1 MRTLGKIA
9 ITDDNAPHLERMRHA
24 ADVAK
29 LFGAPY
35 IRMFSYF
42 MPAGADPDGYRDEVI
57 TRIGDLAAIAEDA
70 GVTLIHENEKE
81 IFGDIPRRCLDIV
94 EAVNSPALALT
105 WDNANFV
112 QCGVR
117 PFTEAYPLIRPHL
130 VYLQVKDARFA
141 DGEVTPA
148 GEGDGE
154 MRETLAA
161 LRDSGFAGF
170 MSLEPHLDR
179 EGRGV
184 VAAQHLPRRV
194 PVGRGH
200 HLVAPRAE
208 RPVQRHPR
216 NDLVV
221 GDQDSHGR
229 SRRRLS
235 RLVEEGTRAHSGA
248 AWKIL
253 SNRGAMVASAATRT
267 GSNCPGVSVTSIRV
281 TRACESP
288 GR

>member
-1 MRTLGKIA
+1 MEAMWTLSGFADEISPDLDEQVALVTRLGLRYVELRSAWDVNVLDLDGDQLCRVKTTLDGAGLGVSSIGSPIGKIA

-57 TRIGDLAAIAEDA
+57 SRIADLAAIAEDA

-117 PFTEAYPLIRPHL
+117 PFAEAYPLLAQH
-130 VYLQVKDARFA
+130 VAYLQVKDALAA
-141 DGEVTPA
+141 DGTVVPA

-154 MRETLAA
+154 FRQTMRAFAA
-161 LRDSGFAGF
+161 AGF
-170 MSLEPHLDR
+170 DGFVSLEPHL
-179 EGRGV
+179 GY
-184 VAAQHLPRRV
+184 
-194 PVGRGH
+194 GH
-200 HLVAPRAE
+200 SLGGFSGPENWTRAF
-208 RPVQRHPR
+208 RAFTAIL
-216 NDLVV
+216 D
-221 GDQDSHGR
+221 
-229 SRRRLS
+229 
-235 RLVEEGTRAHSGA
+235 EEGIAYS
-248 AWKIL
+248 
-253 SNRGAMVASAATRT
+253 
-267 GSNCPGVSVTSIRV
+267 
-281 TRACESP
+281 
-288 GR
+288 

>member
-1 MRTLGKIA
+1 MEAMWTLSGFADEISPDLDEQVALVTRLGLRYIELRSAWDVNVLDLDGDQLCRVKTTLDGAGLGVSSIGSPIGKIA

-57 TRIGDLAAIAEDA
+57 SRIADLAAIAEDA

-117 PFTEAYPLIRPHL
+117 PFAEAYPLLAQH
-130 VYLQVKDARFA
+130 VAYLQVKDALAA
-141 DGEVTPA
+141 DGTVVPA

-154 MRETLAA
+154 FRQTMRAFAA
-161 LRDSGFAGF
+161 AGF
-170 MSLEPHLDR
+170 DGFVSLAPHL
-179 EGRGV
+179 GY
-184 VAAQHLPRRV
+184 
-194 PVGRGH
+194 GH
-200 HLVAPRAE
+200 SLGGFSGPENWPRAF
-208 RPVQRHPR
+208 RAFTAIL
-216 NDLVV
+216 D
-221 GDQDSHGR
+221 
-229 SRRRLS
+229 
-235 RLVEEGTRAHSGA
+235 EEGIAYS
-248 AWKIL
+248 
-253 SNRGAMVASAATRT
+253 
-267 GSNCPGVSVTSIRV
+267 
-281 TRACESP
+281 
-288 GR
+288 

>member
-1 MRTLGKIA
+1 MEAMWTLSGFADEISPDLDEQVALVTGLGLRYIELRSAWDVNVLDLDGDQLCRVKTTLDGAGLGVSSIGSPIGKIA

-24 ADVAK
+24 ADVAR

-94 EAVNSPALALT
+94 EAVDSPALALT

-117 PFTEAYPLIRPHL
+117 PFTEAYPLLAPH
-130 VYLQVKDARFA
+130 VAYLQVKDALAA
-141 DGEVTPA
+141 DGTVVPA

-154 MRETLAA
+154 FRQTMRAFAA
-161 LRDSGFAGF
+161 AGF
-170 MSLEPHLDR
+170 DGFVSLEPHL
-179 EGRGV
+179 GY
-184 VAAQHLPRRV
+184 
-194 PVGRGH
+194 GH
-200 HLVAPRAE
+200 SLGGFSGPENWTRAYRAFTAILE
-208 RPVQRHPR
+208 
-216 NDLVV
+216 
-221 GDQDSHGR
+221 
-229 SRRRLS
+229 
-235 RLVEEGTRAHSGA
+235 EEGIAYS
-248 AWKIL
+248 
-253 SNRGAMVASAATRT
+253 
-267 GSNCPGVSVTSIRV
+267 
-281 TRACESP
+281 
-288 GR
+288 

>member
-1 MRTLGKIA
+1 MWTLSGFADEISPDLDEQVALVTRLGLRYIELRSAWDVNILDLDGDQLCRVKTTLDGAGLGVSSIGSPIGKIA

-112 QCGVR
+112 QCGIR
-117 PFTEAYPLIRPHL
+117 PFTEAYPLLAPH
-130 VYLQVKDARFA
+130 VAYLQVKDALAA
-141 DGEVTPA
+141 DGTVVPA

-154 MRETLAA
+154 FRQTMRAFAA
-161 LRDSGFAGF
+161 AGF
-170 MSLEPHLDR
+170 GGFVSLEPHL
-179 EGRGV
+179 GY
-184 VAAQHLPRRV
+184 
-194 PVGRGH
+194 GH
-200 HLVAPRAE
+200 SLGGFSGPENWTRAFRAFTAVLE
-208 RPVQRHPR
+208 
-216 NDLVV
+216 
-221 GDQDSHGR
+221 
-229 SRRRLS
+229 
-235 RLVEEGTRAHSGA
+235 EEGIAYS
-248 AWKIL
+248 
-253 SNRGAMVASAATRT
+253 
-267 GSNCPGVSVTSIRV
+267 
-281 TRACESP
+281 
-288 GR
+288 

>member
-1 MRTLGKIA
+1 MEAMWTLSGFADEISPDLDEQVALVTRLGLRYVELRSAWDVNVLDLDGDQLCRVKTTLDGAGLGVSSIGSPIGKIA

-57 TRIGDLAAIAEDA
+57 SRIADLAAIAEDA

-94 EAVNSPALALT
+94 QSVNSPALALT

-117 PFTEAYPLIRPHL
+117 PFAEAYPLLAQH
-130 VYLQVKDARFA
+130 VAYLQVKDALAA
-141 DGEVTPA
+141 DGTVVPA

-154 MRETLAA
+154 FRQTMRAFAA
-161 LRDSGFAGF
+161 AGF
-170 MSLEPHLDR
+170 DGFVSLEPHL
-179 EGRGV
+179 GY
-184 VAAQHLPRRV
+184 
-194 PVGRGH
+194 GH
-200 HLVAPRAE
+200 SLGGFSGPENWTRAF
-208 RPVQRHPR
+208 RAFTAIL
-216 NDLVV
+216 D
-221 GDQDSHGR
+221 
-229 SRRRLS
+229 
-235 RLVEEGTRAHSGA
+235 EEGIAYS
-248 AWKIL
+248 
-253 SNRGAMVASAATRT
+253 
-267 GSNCPGVSVTSIRV
+267 
-281 TRACESP
+281 
-288 GR
+288 

>member
-1 MRTLGKIA
+1 MEAMWTLSGFADEISPDLDEQVALVTGLGLRYIELRSAWDVNVLDLDGDQLCRVKTALDGAGLGVSSIGSPIGKIA

-112 QCGVR
+112 QCGIR
-117 PFTEAYPLIRPHL
+117 PFTEAYPLLAPH
-130 VYLQVKDARFA
+130 VAYLQVKDALAA
-141 DGEVTPA
+141 DGTVVPA

-154 MRETLAA
+154 FRQTMRAFAA
-161 LRDSGFAGF
+161 AGF
-170 MSLEPHLDR
+170 DGFVSLEPHL
-179 EGRGV
+179 GY
-184 VAAQHLPRRV
+184 
-194 PVGRGH
+194 GH
-200 HLVAPRAE
+200 SLGGFSGPENWTRAFRALTAVLE
-208 RPVQRHPR
+208 
-216 NDLVV
+216 
-221 GDQDSHGR
+221 
-229 SRRRLS
+229 
-235 RLVEEGTRAHSGA
+235 EEGIAYS
-248 AWKIL
+248 
-253 SNRGAMVASAATRT
+253 
-267 GSNCPGVSVTSIRV
+267 
-281 TRACESP
+281 
-288 GR
+288 

>member
-1 MRTLGKIA
+1 MEAMWTLSGFADEISPDLDEQVALVTRLGLRYIELRSAWDVNVLDLDGDQLCRVKTTLDGAGLGVSSIGSPIGKIA

-57 TRIGDLAAIAEDA
+57 TRIAELAAIAEDA

-117 PFTEAYPLIRPHL
+117 PFTEAYPLLAQH
-130 VYLQVKDARFA
+130 VAYLQVKDALAA
-141 DGEVTPA
+141 DGTVVPA
-148 GEGDGE
+148 GQGDGE
-154 MRETLAA
+154 FRQTMLAFA
-161 LRDSGFAGF
+161 AAGF
-170 MSLEPHLDR
+170 DGFVSLEPHL
-179 EGRGV
+179 GY
-184 VAAQHLPRRV
+184 
-194 PVGRGH
+194 GH
-200 HLVAPRAE
+200 SLGGFSGPENWTRAY
-208 RPVQRHPR
+208 RAFTGIL
-216 NDLVV
+216 D
-221 GDQDSHGR
+221 
-229 SRRRLS
+229 
-235 RLVEEGTRAHSGA
+235 EEGIAYS
-248 AWKIL
+248 
-253 SNRGAMVASAATRT
+253 
-267 GSNCPGVSVTSIRV
+267 
-281 TRACESP
+281 
-288 GR
+288 

>member
-1 MRTLGKIA
+1 MEAMWTLSGFADEISPDLDEQVALVTRLGLRSIELRSAWDVNILDLDGDQLCRVKTTLDDAGLGVSSIGSPIGKIA

-42 MPAGADPDGYRDEVI
+42 MPGGADPDRYRDEVI
-57 TRIGDLAAIAEDA
+57 ARIGDLAVIAEDA

-117 PFTEAYPLIRPHL
+117 PFTEAFPLLAPH
-130 VYLQVKDARFA
+130 VAYLQVKDALAA
-141 DGEVTPA
+141 DGTVVPA

-154 MRETLAA
+154 FRDTMRAFAA
-161 LRDSGFAGF
+161 RGFDGF
-170 MSLEPHLDR
+170 VSLEPHL
-179 EGRGV
+179 GY
-184 VAAQHLPRRV
+184 
-194 PVGRGH
+194 GH
-200 HLVAPRAE
+200 SLGGFSGPENWTRAFRAFTAILE
-208 RPVQRHPR
+208 
-216 NDLVV
+216 
-221 GDQDSHGR
+221 
-229 SRRRLS
+229 
-235 RLVEEGTRAHSGA
+235 EEGIAYS
-248 AWKIL
+248 
-253 SNRGAMVASAATRT
+253 
-267 GSNCPGVSVTSIRV
+267 
-281 TRACESP
+281 
-288 GR
+288 

>member
-1 MRTLGKIA
+1 MEAMWTLSGFADEISPDLDEQVALVTRLGLRYIELRSAWDVNVLDLDGDQLCRVKTTLDGAGLGVSSIGSPIGKIA

-57 TRIGDLAAIAEDA
+57 SRIADLAAIAEDA

-117 PFTEAYPLIRPHL
+117 PFTEAYPLLRQH
-130 VYLQVKDARFA
+130 VAYLQVKDALAA
-141 DGEVTPA
+141 DGTVVPA

-154 MRETLAA
+154 FRQTMRAFAA
-161 LRDSGFAGF
+161 AGF
-170 MSLEPHLDR
+170 DGFVSLEPHL
-179 EGRGV
+179 GY
-184 VAAQHLPRRV
+184 
-194 PVGRGH
+194 GH
-200 HLVAPRAE
+200 SLGGFSGPENWTRAF
-208 RPVQRHPR
+208 RAFTAIL
-216 NDLVV
+216 D
-221 GDQDSHGR
+221 
-229 SRRRLS
+229 
-235 RLVEEGTRAHSGA
+235 EEGIAYS
-248 AWKIL
+248 
-253 SNRGAMVASAATRT
+253 
-267 GSNCPGVSVTSIRV
+267 
-281 TRACESP
+281 
-288 GR
+288 

>member
-1 MRTLGKIA
+1 MEAMWTLSGFADEISPDLDEQVALVTGLGLRYIELRSAWDVNVLDLDGDQLCRVKTTLDGAGLGVSSIGSPIGKIA

-24 ADVAK
+24 ADIAK

-94 EAVNSPALALT
+94 EAVDSPALALT

-117 PFTEAYPLIRPHL
+117 PFTEAYPLLAPH
-130 VYLQVKDARFA
+130 VAYLQVKDALAA
-141 DGEVTPA
+141 DGTVVPA

-154 MRETLAA
+154 FRQTMRAFAA
-161 LRDSGFAGF
+161 AGF
-170 MSLEPHLDR
+170 DGFVSLEPHL
-179 EGRGV
+179 GY
-184 VAAQHLPRRV
+184 
-194 PVGRGH
+194 GH
-200 HLVAPRAE
+200 SLGGFSGPENWTRAYRAFTAILE
-208 RPVQRHPR
+208 
-216 NDLVV
+216 
-221 GDQDSHGR
+221 
-229 SRRRLS
+229 
-235 RLVEEGTRAHSGA
+235 EEGIAYS
-248 AWKIL
+248 
-253 SNRGAMVASAATRT
+253 
-267 GSNCPGVSVTSIRV
+267 
-281 TRACESP
+281 
-288 GR
+288 

>member
-1 MRTLGKIA
+1 MEAMWTLSGFADEISPDLDEQVALVTRLGLRYIELRSAWDVNVLDLDGDQLCRVKTTLDGAGLGVSSIGSPIGKIA

-57 TRIGDLAAIAEDA
+57 SRIADLAAIAEDA

-117 PFTEAYPLIRPHL
+117 PFAEAYPLLAQH
-130 VYLQVKDARFA
+130 VAYLQVKDALAA
-141 DGEVTPA
+141 DGTVVPA

-154 MRETLAA
+154 FRQTMRAFAA
-161 LRDSGFAGF
+161 AGF
-170 MSLEPHLDR
+170 DGFVSLEPHL
-179 EGRGV
+179 GY
-184 VAAQHLPRRV
+184 
-194 PVGRGH
+194 GH
-200 HLVAPRAE
+200 SLGGFSGPEAWTRAY
-208 RPVQRHPR
+208 RAFTAIL
-216 NDLVV
+216 D
-221 GDQDSHGR
+221 
-229 SRRRLS
+229 
-235 RLVEEGTRAHSGA
+235 EEGITHS
-248 AWKIL
+248 
-253 SNRGAMVASAATRT
+253 
-267 GSNCPGVSVTSIRV
+267 
-281 TRACESP
+281 
-288 GR
+288 

>member
-1 MRTLGKIA
+1 MEAMWTLSGFADEISPDLDEQVALVTRLGLRYIELRSAWDVNVLDLDGDQLCRVKTTLDGAGLGVSSIGSPIGKIA

-57 TRIGDLAAIAEDA
+57 SRIADLAAIAEDA

-117 PFTEAYPLIRPHL
+117 PFAEAYPLLGQH
-130 VYLQVKDARFA
+130 VAYLQVKDALAA
-141 DGEVTPA
+141 DGTVVPA

-154 MRETLAA
+154 FRQTMRAFAA
-161 LRDSGFAGF
+161 AGF
-170 MSLEPHLDR
+170 DGFVSLEPHL
-179 EGRGV
+179 GY
-184 VAAQHLPRRV
+184 
-194 PVGRGH
+194 GH
-200 HLVAPRAE
+200 SLGGFSGPENWTRAF
-208 RPVQRHPR
+208 RAFTAIL
-216 NDLVV
+216 D
-221 GDQDSHGR
+221 
-229 SRRRLS
+229 
-235 RLVEEGTRAHSGA
+235 EEGIAYS
-248 AWKIL
+248 
-253 SNRGAMVASAATRT
+253 
-267 GSNCPGVSVTSIRV
+267 
-281 TRACESP
+281 
-288 GR
+288 

>member
-1 MRTLGKIA
+1 MEAMWTLSGFADEISPDLDEQVALVTRLGLRYIELRSAWDVNVLDLDGDQLCRVKTTLDGAGLGVSSIGSPIGKIA

-57 TRIGDLAAIAEDA
+57 TRIADLAAIAEDA

-117 PFTEAYPLIRPHL
+117 PFAEAYPLLAQH
-130 VYLQVKDARFA
+130 VAYLQVKDALAA
-141 DGEVTPA
+141 DGTVVPA

-154 MRETLAA
+154 FRQTMRAFAA
-161 LRDSGFAGF
+161 AGF
-170 MSLEPHLDR
+170 DGFVSLEPHL
-179 EGRGV
+179 GY
-184 VAAQHLPRRV
+184 
-194 PVGRGH
+194 GH
-200 HLVAPRAE
+200 SLGGFSGPENWTRAF
-208 RPVQRHPR
+208 RAFTAIL
-216 NDLVV
+216 D
-221 GDQDSHGR
+221 
-229 SRRRLS
+229 
-235 RLVEEGTRAHSGA
+235 EEGIAYS
-248 AWKIL
+248 
-253 SNRGAMVASAATRT
+253 
-267 GSNCPGVSVTSIRV
+267 
-281 TRACESP
+281 
-288 GR
+288 